1 MSDATEQYRKMA
13 NQARSAA
20 EAAVLPNVRQL
31 HLRSAERLE
40 QIVAGIENVLL
51 AKARNEEAKR
61 GEASAPA

>member
-1 MSDATEQYRKMA
+1 MSDATEHYRRMA
-13 NQARSAA
+13 HHARAEA

-51 AKARNEEAKR
+51 AKARNDEAKR
-61 GEASAPA
+61 GEVSAAV